1 MRRFAKP
8 LSGVTCSEGSN
19 PSLSAK
25 RAPVAQWIERQVADL
40 KAVGSSPAGRAT
52 FPACVSVLG
61 LSRQCRSAADQP
73 HELGDSGADA
83 QRERLDAW
91 LEPLALEGH

>member
-1 MRRFAKP
+1 
-8 LSGVTCSEGSN
+8 
-19 PSLSAK
+19 
-25 RAPVAQWIERQVADL
+25 
-40 KAVGSSPAGRAT
+40 
-52 FPACVSVLG
+52 VSVLG